1 MGFKKGRAARA
12 AAAIMADGPTEDSLH
27 LRHEDTGVVYTA
39 SSGSEYRIDVSSMQQ
54 LDVETGLRR
63 AVFRKPWKT
72 VYGYGKLPHWE
83 FEAATEGAR
92 NYTPPKCVTI
102 ALEERWQALHA
113 QQEESAASEQ
123 WHRKIL
129 DLDDEALIS
138 LVDLL
143 DLVDSSASK
152 PHVDLAD
159 LAEAASSQDIVRQV
173 LADRV
178 LRAAWPIQEVVRAVR
193 SLMRLGLRPT
203 PAQCRLVAIGLGSLS
218 LLRVLLVEADVD
230 VCGLVLFEATGAASS
245 GKTGPRGVKRSK
257 ESLKALHFDVQ
268 QSKGCLKALMARGA
282 LLGQHAP
289 PSKLLR
295 KLEDDGNAL
304 WNQRALDGVT
314 RAHPEIPDV
323 VLERM
328 RAFLQ
333 GALV

>member
-1 MGFKKGRAARA
+1 MG
-12 AAAIMADGPTEDSLH
+12 
-27 LRHEDTGVVYTA
+27 
-39 SSGSEYRIDVSSMQQ
+39 
-54 LDVETGLRR
+54 
-63 AVFRKPWKT
+63 
-72 VYGYGKLPHWE
+72 
-83 FEAATEGAR
+83 
-92 NYTPPKCVTI
+92 
-102 ALEERWQALHA
+102 
-113 QQEESAASEQ
+113 
-123 WHRKIL
+123 
-129 DLDDEALIS
+129 
-138 LVDLL
+138 
-143 DLVDSSASK
+143 
-152 PHVDLAD
+152 
-159 LAEAASSQDIVRQV
+159 
-173 LADRV
+173 ADRV

-193 SLMRLGLRPT
+193 SLIRLGLRPT

-218 LLRVLLVEADVD
+218 LLRVLLV
-230 VCGLVLFEATGAASS
+230 
-245 GKTGPRGVKRSK
+245 
-257 ESLKALHFDVQ
+257 DVQ